1 MKRICVFCGSKP
13 GDRPAYLMA
22 ARELGE
28 RLARNHLGLVY
39 GGASIGLMGAVAD
52 AVLDGGGEAIGVI
65 PNSLKDKEIAHPG
78 LTDLRVVKDMHSRKA
93 LMTDLADGFIALP
106 GGIGTLEELFEIW
119 TWANLDL
126 HRKPCVLLNVEGYYD
141 DLLKFLDTMNTA
153 GFLKNRGRDMLK
165 SVDGVDQAL
174 STLVEAFHASN

>member
-39 GGASIGLMGAVAD
+39 GGASIGLMGALAD
-52 AVLDGGGEAIGVI
+52 AVLEGGGEAIGVI

-78 LTDLRVVKDMHSRKA
+78 LT
-93 LMTDLADGFIALP
+93 
-106 GGIGTLEELFEIW
+106 
-119 TWANLDL
+119 
-126 HRKPCVLLNVEGYYD
+126 
-141 DLLKFLDTMNTA
+141 
-153 GFLKNRGRDMLK
+153 
-165 SVDGVDQAL
+165 
-174 STLVEAFHASN
+174 